1 MVRGSKSGVRKVNID
16 SDSDTD
22 TETETD
28 TRLAFKAGIV

>member
-16 SDSDTD
+16 RDSDTD
-22 TETETD
+22 TD

>member
-16 SDSDTD
+16 RDSYIDIDTD
-22 TETETD
+22 TD